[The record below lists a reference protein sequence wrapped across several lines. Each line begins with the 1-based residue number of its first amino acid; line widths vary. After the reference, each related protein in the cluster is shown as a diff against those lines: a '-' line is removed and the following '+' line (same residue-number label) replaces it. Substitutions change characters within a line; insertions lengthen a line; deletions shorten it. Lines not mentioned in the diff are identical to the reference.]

1 MAGTPVP
8 FLDLAREHRALDA
21 EIREA
26 IDSVLR
32 GSAFVGG
39 EVVRLFEEEFAAYC
53 GARHCV
59 GVANGTDAL
68 VLALRALGVGPGDA
82 VLTVPFTFLASVEAI
97 DLAGA
102 EPLLVDI
109 DERDFTIDVAAAERV
124 LREREVKAVIAVHLY
139 GQPADMV
146 RLVEVARRHGAAVVE
161 DAAQAHGA
169 RLSCDGRW
177 RRAGSLGDIGCFSFY
192 PTKNLGALGDAGA
205 VTTDSAPLAER
216 LRLLHDHGQ
225 AAKYRHVLRGA
236 TNSRLDGLQAAVLR
250 LKLRHLDAWNEARRA
265 AARRYESLL
274 AGLPL
279 RLPWVRPG
287 AESVHHQYV
296 VRLQGRDLVQ
306 ERLGVAGI
314 QTAIHYPVPV
324 HLQEAYRSLGHRRGA
339 FPASEKCA
347 AEVLSLPLSPTLAE
361 AQQVRVARA
370 LAEALGAPP
379 ASDAPRQPT

>member
-1 MAGTPVP
+1 
-8 FLDLAREHRALDA
+8 
-21 EIREA
+21 
-26 IDSVLR
+26 
-32 GSAFVGG
+32 
-39 EVVRLFEEEFAAYC
+39 
-53 GARHCV
+53 
-59 GVANGTDAL
+59 
-68 VLALRALGVGPGDA
+68 
-82 VLTVPFTFLASVEAI
+82 
-97 DLAGA
+97 
-102 EPLLVDI
+102 
-109 DERDFTIDVAAAERV
+109 
-124 LREREVKAVIAVHLY
+124 
-139 GQPADMV
+139 
-146 RLVEVARRHGAAVVE
+146 
-161 DAAQAHGA
+161 
-169 RLSCDGRW
+169 LSCDGRW